1 MCGISGIVQLQGQD
15 NELSVILKN
24 MNDKL
29 KHRGPDDEG
38 FTLFH
43 NGDAR
48 CFAGQDTPSSSLTSN
63 LPYAPKANIETALKH
78 SVQIGFGHR
87 RLAIID
93 LSAGGHQ
100 PMCLQENERI
110 WITLNGEI
118 YNYIELREELQSYGF
133 VFHTE
138 SDVEVVLLA
147 YQHWGTDCLAH
158 FNGMWSF
165 VLYDMDKNQLF
176 GARDRFGVKP
186 LYYLQNEQHFAF
198 ASEQKALLEVPSYT
212 RAVNLDAMLPFLLY
226 GQVELQSEGF
236 FKDLYELK
244 PGHFFTF
251 DLSNS
256 KLKIE
261 RYFEL
266 YASNKNQAFHAA
278 SFEETKKLTRQM
290 IKDAVRIRFRSDVP
304 IGFCLSGGL
313 DSSTIVCTAAEIVKE
328 ESISSLK
335 NGIKTFTASNDS
347 PMDESNWAKQIVDHT
362 KAEWYNVKV
371 DSKKLVEDIQQL
383 IYFQDIPLAT
393 TSTYAQSRVMRAAH
407 EQGISILI
415 DGQGGDELYAG
426 YQTFY
431 YSYFNQLFTY
441 FEWKTLFN
449 EVRSL
454 KNSPVTLKEL
464 FTAFLKI
471 NLSKFPAK
479 IRALLSRKWKSETNL
494 ISPEFLR
501 SNAKKVQ
508 FHGEFRSD
516 SLNQR
521 LKSYCT
527 ETYLKGLLR
536 WEDRCSMHYSIESRT
551 PFSDDINL
559 ITSAFVFPANYKIK
573 NGWSKY
579 ILRECIQGL
588 VPESIRLRKD
598 KKGFSIPQNKWLME
612 QESAFF
618 ELFQSLKHLDA
629 NDFVK
634 KELVESNWKVF
645 FSDLKHSK
653 EQDLIFRYI
662 CYLSWLKQFI
672 YPEQAGSL
680 A

>member
-1 MCGISGIVQLQGQD
+1 MCGISGIVQLQGSSNQ
-15 NELSVILKN
+15 LPVILKK

-38 FTLFH
+38 FTLFKD
-43 NGDAR
+43 GKVQ
-48 CFAGQDTPSSSLTSN
+48 CFSGQDTPASSLSSH
-63 LPYAPKANIETALKH
+63 LAFAPKFHIDSAKEH
-78 SVQIGFGHR
+78 PFQVGFGHR

-100 PMCLQENERI
+100 PMCLQENQEI

-138 SDVEVVLLA
+138 SDVEIVLA
-147 YQHWGTDCLAH
+147 SYQHWGTDCLTH

-165 VLYDMDKNQLF
+165 VIYDHQKNQFF

-198 ASEQKALLEVPSYT
+198 ASEQKALLEVPSYH

-256 KLKIE
+256 KLKTE

-266 YASNKNQAFHAA
+266 CATNKNQAFHAA
-278 SFEETKKLTRQM
+278 SFEDAKKLTRQM

-313 DSSTIVCTAAEIVKE
+313 DSSTIVCTAAEIIKE

-347 PMDESNWAKQIVDHT
+347 LLDESSWAKQIVDHT
-362 KAEWYNVKV
+362 KAEWHNVKV
-371 DSKKLVEDIQQL
+371 DSKTLIEDIQQL

-393 TSTYAQSRVMRAAH
+393 TSTYAQSRVMRAAQ

-431 YSYFNQLFTY
+431 YSYFNQLFTS
-441 FEWKTLFN
+441 FDWKKLYN
-449 EVRSL
+449 ELRSL
-454 KNSPVTLKEL
+454 ENSPVTMKEL
-464 FTAFLKI
+464 FAAFIKI

-479 IRALLSRKWKSETNL
+479 IRASLSKKWKSETNL
-494 ISPEFLR
+494 ITPQFLR
-501 SNAKKVQ
+501 SNAKNVQ

-559 ITSAFVFPANYKIK
+559 IQHAFSLPANYKIR
-573 NGWSKY
+573 NGWSKF
-579 ILRECIQGL
+579 ILRESIKGL

-612 QESAFF
+612 QETAFF
-618 ELFQSLKHLDA
+618 ELFQSLKHLDT
-629 NDFVK
+629 NDLVQ
-634 KELVESNWKVF
+634 KELIESNWKVF

-653 EQDLIFRYI
+653 EQDLIFRYV

-672 YPEQAGSL
+672 YLQ
-680 A
+680 

>member
-1 MCGISGIVQLQGQD
+1 MCGISGVVQLQGSSNQ
-15 NELSVILKN
+15 LPVILKK

-38 FTLFH
+38 FTLFKD
-43 NGDAR
+43 GKVQ
-48 CFAGQDTPSSSLTSN
+48 CFSGQDTPASSLSSH
-63 LPYAPKANIETALKH
+63 LAFAPKFHIDSAKEH
-78 SVQIGFGHR
+78 PFQVGFGHR

-100 PMCLQENERI
+100 PMCLQENQEI

-138 SDVEVVLLA
+138 SDVEIVLA
-147 YQHWGTDCLAH
+147 SYQHWGTDCLTH

-165 VLYDMDKNQLF
+165 VIYDHQKNQFF

-198 ASEQKALLEVPSYT
+198 ASEQKALLEVPSYH

-266 YASNKNQAFHAA
+266 CATNKNQAFHAA
-278 SFEETKKLTRQM
+278 SFEDAKKLTRQM

-313 DSSTIVCTAAEIVKE
+313 DSSTVVCTAAEIVKE

-335 NGIKTFTASNDS
+335 HGIKTFTASNDS
-347 PMDESNWAKQIVDHT
+347 TEDESSWAKQIIDHT
-362 KAEWYNVKV
+362 NADWHNIKI
-371 DSKKLVEDIQQL
+371 DSSTLVEDIQKL

-393 TSTYAQSRVMRAAH
+393 TSTYAQSRVMRAAQ

-431 YSYFNQLFTY
+431 YSYFNQLFTT
-441 FEWKTLFN
+441 FDWKKLYN
-449 EVRSL
+449 ELRFL
-454 KNSPVTLKEL
+454 ENSPVTMKEL
-464 FTAFLKI
+464 FAAFIKI

-479 IRALLSRKWKSETNL
+479 IRASLSKKWKSETNL
-494 ISPEFLR
+494 ITPEFLR
-501 SNAKKVQ
+501 SNAKNVQ

-559 ITSAFVFPANYKIK
+559 IQHAFSLPANYKIR
-573 NGWSKY
+573 NGWSKF
-579 ILRECIQGL
+579 ILRESIKGL

-612 QESAFF
+612 QETAFF
-618 ELFQSLKHLDA
+618 ELFQSLKHLDT
-629 NDFVK
+629 NDLVQ
-634 KELVESNWKVF
+634 KELIESNWKVF

-653 EQDLIFRYI
+653 EQDLIFRYV

-672 YPEQAGSL
+672 YLQ
-680 A
+680 

>member
-1 MCGISGIVQLQGQD
+1 
-15 NELSVILKN
+15 
-24 MNDKL
+24 
-29 KHRGPDDEG
+29 
-38 FTLFH
+38 
-43 NGDAR
+43 
-48 CFAGQDTPSSSLTSN
+48 
-63 LPYAPKANIETALKH
+63 
-78 SVQIGFGHR
+78 
-87 RLAIID
+87 
-93 LSAGGHQ
+93 
-100 PMCLQENERI
+100 
-110 WITLNGEI
+110 
-118 YNYIELREELQSYGF
+118 
-133 VFHTE
+133 
-138 SDVEVVLLA
+138 
-147 YQHWGTDCLAH
+147 
-158 FNGMWSF
+158 
-165 VLYDMDKNQLF
+165 
-176 GARDRFGVKP
+176 
-186 LYYLQNEQHFAF
+186 
-198 ASEQKALLEVPSYT
+198 
-212 RAVNLDAMLPFLLY
+212 
-226 GQVELQSEGF
+226 
-236 FKDLYELK
+236 
-244 PGHFFTF
+244 
-251 DLSNS
+251 
-256 KLKIE
+256 
-261 RYFEL
+261 
-266 YASNKNQAFHAA
+266 
-278 SFEETKKLTRQM
+278 M

-313 DSSTIVCTAAEIVKE
+313 DSSTIVCTAAEIAKE

-347 PMDESNWAKQIVDHT
+347 PLDESSWAKQIVDHT
-362 KAEWYNVKV
+362 KAEWHNVKV
-371 DSKKLVEDIQQL
+371 DSKTLVEDIQQL

-431 YSYFNQLFTY
+431 YSYFNQLFTS
-441 FEWKTLFN
+441 FQWRIFSKEL
-449 EVRSL
+449 RSL
-454 KNSPVTLKEL
+454 ENSPVTLKEL
-464 FTAFLKI
+464 CAVFLKI

-479 IRALLSRKWKSETNL
+479 IRASLSKKWKSETNL

-501 SNAKKVQ
+501 YNAKKVQ

-516 SLNQR
+516 SLNER

-579 ILRECIQGL
+579 ILRESIKGL
-588 VPESIRLRKD
+588 VPESIRLRTD

-629 NDFVK
+629 NDLVQ
-634 KELVESNWKVF
+634 KELIESNWKAF

-653 EQDLIFRYI
+653 EQDLIFRYV

-672 YPEQAGSL
+672 YPEQVTSL

>member
-1 MCGISGIVQLQGQD
+1 MCGISGIVQLQGPSNQ
-15 NELSVILKN
+15 LSRVLKN

-38 FTLFH
+38 FTLFQD
-43 NGDAR
+43 GKSS
-48 CFAGQDTPSSSLTSN
+48 CFAGQDTPQTSLDSN
-63 LPYAPKANIETALKH
+63 LPFAPKSHIDSAFEH
-78 SVQIGFGHR
+78 SARVGFGHR

-100 PMCLQENERI
+100 PMCLQENLGI
-110 WITLNGEI
+110 WITFNGEI
-118 YNYIELREELQSYGF
+118 YNYIELREELRSFGYT
-133 VFHTE
+133 FHTE
-138 SDVEVVLLA
+138 SDVEVVLVA
-147 YQHWGTDCLAH
+147 YQHWGTDCLTH

-165 VLYDMDKNQLF
+165 VLYDIDKNRLF

-186 LYYLQNEQHFAF
+186 LYYLKNDEHFAF
-198 ASEQKALLEVPSYT
+198 ASEQKALLEIPSYHP
-212 RAVNLDAMLPFLLY
+212 AINVESMLPFLLY
-226 GQVELQSEGF
+226 GQVELKSEGF

-244 PGHFFTF
+244 PSHFFTF
-251 DLSNS
+251 DLSRS
-256 KLKIE
+256 QLDIQ
-261 RYFEL
+261 RYFGL
-266 YASNKNQAFHAA
+266 KVNLSNPTFLKE
-278 SFEETKKLTRQM
+278 SFEQVTQQTKEL
-290 IKDAVRIRFRSDVP
+290 IKQAVRIRFRSDVP

-313 DSSTIVCTAAEIVKE
+313 DSSTIVCTAAELAKE

-347 PMDESNWAKQIVDHT
+347 PLDESHWAKQIVDQT
-362 KAEWYNVKV
+362 QAEWHNVHV
-371 DSKKLVEDIQQL
+371 DSRTLVEDIQRL

-431 YSYFNQLFTY
+431 YSYFNQLFKS
-441 FEWKTLFN
+441 FQWKTLLK
-449 EVRSL
+449 ECRSIE
-454 KNSPVTLKEL
+454 NSPVTLKEL
-464 FTAFLKI
+464 GAAFIKI
-471 NLSKFPAK
+471 NLSKTAAN
-479 IRALLSRKWKSETNL
+479 IREIVSRKWKSETSL
-494 ISPEFLR
+494 ITPSFLHAN
-501 SNAKKVQ
+501 SHQ
-508 FHGEFRSD
+508 LQLHGEFRPESV
-516 SLNQR
+516 NQR

-527 ETYLKGLLR
+527 ETYLKSLLR
-536 WEDRCSMHYSIESRT
+536 WEDRCSMQYSIESRT

-559 ITSAFVFPANYKIK
+559 IQHAFSLPANYKIK

-579 ILRECIQGL
+579 ILRESISGL

-618 ELFQSLKHLDA
+618 HLFQTLKHLDLH
-629 NDFVK
+629 
-634 KELVESNWKVF
+634 ELVQKKLIESNWKVF
-645 FSDLKHSK
+645 FSDLRYAKQ
-653 EQDLIFRYI
+653 QDLIFRYV

-672 YPEQAGSL
+672 YPEQEVS
-680 A
+680 

>member
-1 MCGISGIVQLQGQD
+1 MCGISGIVQLQGPSEQ
-15 NELSVILKN
+15 LPFILKN

-29 KHRGPDDEG
+29 RHRGPDDEG
-38 FTLFH
+38 FTLFQDENAH
-43 NGDAR
+43 
-48 CFAGQDTPSSSLTSN
+48 CFSGQDTPISSVESKFTF
-63 LPYAPKANIETALKH
+63 APKAPIESAFEQ
-78 SVQIGFGHR
+78 SFQFGFGHR

-100 PMCLQENERI
+100 PMCLEENKRL

-118 YNYIELREELQSYGF
+118 YNYIELRTELRSFGYTFQ
-133 VFHTE
+133 TE
-138 SDVEVVLLA
+138 SDVEVVLVA
-147 YQHWGTDCLAH
+147 YQHWGTECLTH

-165 VLYDMDKNQLF
+165 VLYDMDKNHLF
-176 GARDRFGVKP
+176 GARDRLGVKP

-198 ASEQKALLEVPSYT
+198 ASEQKALLEVPSYS

-236 FKDLYELK
+236 FKNLFELK

-256 KLKIE
+256 KLKTE

-266 YASNKNQAFHAA
+266 IATNKNQAFHTTA
-278 SFEETKKLTRQM
+278 FEETKKLTRQM

-313 DSSTIVCTAAEIVKE
+313 DSSTIVCTAAEIAKE

-335 NGIKTFTASNDS
+335 NGINAFTASNDS
-347 PMDESNWAKQIVDHT
+347 VLDESSWAKQIVDQT
-362 KAEWYNVKV
+362 NAEWHNIKV
-371 DSKKLVEDIQQL
+371 DSSTLVEDIQQL

-431 YSYFNQLFTY
+431 YSYLNQLFKS
-441 FEWKTLFN
+441 FEWKTWYN
-449 EVRSL
+449 ELRSL
-454 KNSPVTLKEL
+454 ENSPVTMKEL
-464 FTAFLKI
+464 FVAFLKI
-471 NLSKFPAK
+471 NLSKFPAI
-479 IRALLSRKWKSETNL
+479 IRASLSKQWKSETNL
-494 ISPEFLR
+494 ISPKFLQ

-508 FHGEFRSD
+508 FQGEFRSD

-527 ETYLKGLLR
+527 ETYLKALLR

-559 ITSAFVFPANYKIK
+559 ITSAFLFPANYKIR

-579 ILRECIQGL
+579 ILRESIKGL

-612 QESAFF
+612 QEEAFF
-618 ELFQSLKHLDA
+618 ELFQSLKHLDTHHL
-629 NDFVK
+629 VQ
-634 KELVESNWKVF
+634 KEMIELNWKVF

-653 EQDLIFRYI
+653 EQDLIFRYV

-672 YPEQAGSL
+672 FPQQESSL

>member
-1 MCGISGIVQLQGQD
+1 MCGISGIVQLQGSSNQ
-15 NELSVILKN
+15 LPVILKN

-38 FTLFH
+38 FTLFKD
-43 NGDAR
+43 GKAQ
-48 CFAGQDTPSSSLTSN
+48 CFSGQDTPASSLSSN
-63 LPYAPKANIETALKH
+63 LAFAPKF
-78 SVQIGFGHR
+78 QIDSAKEHPIQVGFGHR

-100 PMCLQENERI
+100 PMCLQENQEI

-138 SDVEVVLLA
+138 SDVEVVLA
-147 YQHWGTDCLAH
+147 SYQHWGTDCLSR
-158 FNGMWSF
+158 FNGMWAF
-165 VLYDMDKNQLF
+165 VIYDLQKNQLF

-186 LYYLQNEQHFAF
+186 LYYVKNEQHFAF
-198 ASEQKALLEVPSYT
+198 ASEQKALLEVSSYQPV
-212 RAVNLDAMLPFLLY
+212 VNVDAMLPFLLY
-226 GQVELQSEGF
+226 GQIEMQSEGF
-236 FKDLYELK
+236 FKDLFELK
-244 PGHFFTF
+244 PGHFFMF
-251 DLSNS
+251 DLFDSQMNITS
-256 KLKIE
+256 
-261 RYFEL
+261 YFEL
-266 YASNKNQAFHAA
+266 KIQTKNNTWNKQ
-278 SFEETKKLTRQM
+278 SFEQAAQKTKDL
-290 IKDAVRIRFRSDVP
+290 IKQAVRIRFRSDVS

-335 NGIKTFTASNDS
+335 HGIKTFTASNDS
-347 PMDESNWAKQIVDHT
+347 TEDESSWAKQIIDHT
-362 KAEWYNVKV
+362 NADWHNIKI
-371 DSKKLVEDIQQL
+371 DSSTLVEDIQKL

-407 EQGISILI
+407 EHGISILI

-431 YSYFNQLFTY
+431 YSYFHQIFSS
-441 FEWKTLFN
+441 FQWKTLFK
-449 EVRSL
+449 ESRSL
-454 KNSPVTLKEL
+454 GNSPMSLKEL
-464 FTAFLKI
+464 FAAMLKVKLSHFPAGI
-471 NLSKFPAK
+471 RVKLSK
-479 IRALLSRKWKSETNL
+479 KWKSETSL
-494 ISPEFLR
+494 MTPAFLE
-501 SNAKKVQ
+501 SKAQQVQ
-508 FHGEFRSD
+508 FHGGFQSE

-527 ETYLKGLLR
+527 ETYLKSLLR
-536 WEDRCSMHYSIESRT
+536 WEDRCSMQYSIESRT

-559 ITSAFVFPANYKIK
+559 IQHAFSLPANYKIR

-579 ILRECIQGL
+579 ILRESIKGL

-598 KKGFSIPQNKWLME
+598 KKGFSIPQNTWLME

-618 ELFQSLKHLDA
+618 DLFQSHKHLDVHE
-629 NDFVK
+629 FVQ
-634 KELVESNWKVF
+634 KELIESNWKVF

-653 EQDLIFRYI
+653 EQDLIFRYV
-662 CYLSWLKQFI
+662 CYLCWLKQFI
-672 YPEQAGSL
+672 YPE
-680 A
+680 

>member
-1 MCGISGIVQLQGQD
+1 MCGISGIVQLQGSSNQ
-15 NELSVILKN
+15 LPVILKK

-38 FTLFH
+38 FTLFKD
-43 NGDAR
+43 GKVQ
-48 CFAGQDTPSSSLTSN
+48 CFSGQDTPASSLSSH
-63 LPYAPKANIETALKH
+63 LAFAPKFHIDSAKEH
-78 SVQIGFGHR
+78 PFQVGFGHR

-100 PMCLQENERI
+100 PMCLQEKQEI

-138 SDVEVVLLA
+138 SDVEIVLA
-147 YQHWGTDCLAH
+147 SYQHWGTDCLTH

-165 VLYDMDKNQLF
+165 VIYDHQKNQFF

-198 ASEQKALLEVPSYT
+198 ASEQKALLEVPSYH

-266 YASNKNQAFHAA
+266 CATNKNQAFHAA
-278 SFEETKKLTRQM
+278 SFEDAKKLTRQM

-347 PMDESNWAKQIVDHT
+347 LLDESSWAKQIVDHT
-362 KAEWYNVKV
+362 KAEWHNVKV
-371 DSKKLVEDIQQL
+371 DSKTLIEDIQQL

-393 TSTYAQSRVMRAAH
+393 TSTYAQSRVMRAAQ

-431 YSYFNQLFTY
+431 YSYFNQLFTS
-441 FEWKTLFN
+441 FDWKKLYN
-449 EVRSL
+449 ELRSL
-454 KNSPVTLKEL
+454 ENSPVTMKEL
-464 FTAFLKI
+464 FAAFIKI

-479 IRALLSRKWKSETNL
+479 IRASLSKKWKSETNL
-494 ISPEFLR
+494 ITPQFLR
-501 SNAKKVQ
+501 SNAKNVQ

-559 ITSAFVFPANYKIK
+559 IQHAFSLPANYKIR
-573 NGWSKY
+573 NGWSKF
-579 ILRECIQGL
+579 ILRESIKGL

-612 QESAFF
+612 QETAFF
-618 ELFQSLKHLDA
+618 ELFQSLKHLDT
-629 NDFVK
+629 NDLVQ
-634 KELVESNWKVF
+634 KELIESNWKVF

-653 EQDLIFRYI
+653 EQDLIFRYV

-672 YPEQAGSL
+672 YLQ
-680 A
+680 

>member
-1 MCGISGIVQLQGQD
+1 MCGISGIVQLQGSSNQ
-15 NELSVILKN
+15 LPVILKN

-38 FTLFH
+38 FTLFKD
-43 NGDAR
+43 GKAQ
-48 CFAGQDTPSSSLTSN
+48 CFSGQDTPASSLSSN
-63 LPYAPKANIETALKH
+63 LAFAPKFHIDSAKEH
-78 SVQIGFGHR
+78 PFQVGFGHR

-100 PMCLQENERI
+100 PMCLQENQEI

-118 YNYIELREELQSYGF
+118 YNYIELREELRTYGYT
-133 VFHTE
+133 FHTE
-138 SDVEVVLLA
+138 SDVEVVLA
-147 YQHWGTDCLAH
+147 SYQHWGKDCLTH

-165 VLYDMDKNQLF
+165 VIYDLQKNHLF

-198 ASEQKALLEVPSYT
+198 ASEQKALLEVPSYH

-256 KLKIE
+256 KLKTE

-278 SFEETKKLTRQM
+278 SFEDTKKLTRQM

-313 DSSTIVCTAAEIVKE
+313 DSSTIVCTAAEIAKE

-347 PMDESNWAKQIVDHT
+347 PLDESSWAKQIVDHT
-362 KAEWYNVKV
+362 NAEWHNVKV
-371 DSKKLVEDIQQL
+371 DSKTLIEDIQQL

-393 TSTYAQSRVMRAAH
+393 TSTYAQSRVMHAAH
-407 EQGISILI
+407 EQGMSILI

-431 YSYFNQLFTY
+431 YSYFHQLFTS
-441 FEWKTLFN
+441 FQWKTLFK
-449 EVRSL
+449 ESRSL
-454 KNSPVTLKEL
+454 GNSPVSLKEL
-464 FTAFLKI
+464 CAAMFKI
-471 NLSKFPAK
+471 KLSHFPAEIRVKLSK
-479 IRALLSRKWKSETNL
+479 KWKSETNL
-494 ISPEFLR
+494 ITPEFLR
-501 SNAKKVQ
+501 SNAKNVK

-559 ITSAFVFPANYKIK
+559 IQHAFSLPANYKIR
-573 NGWSKY
+573 NGWSKF
-579 ILRECIQGL
+579 ILRESIKGL

-612 QESAFF
+612 QETAFF
-618 ELFQSLKHLDA
+618 ELFQSLKHLDT
-629 NDFVK
+629 NNLVQ
-634 KELVESNWKVF
+634 KELIESNWKVF

-653 EQDLIFRYI
+653 EQDLIFRYV

-672 YPEQAGSL
+672 YLQ
-680 A
+680 

>member
-1 MCGISGIVQLQGQD
+1 MCGISGIVQLQGSSNQ
-15 NELSVILKN
+15 LPVILKK

-38 FTLFH
+38 FTLFKD
-43 NGDAR
+43 GKAQ
-48 CFAGQDTPSSSLTSN
+48 CFSGQDTPASSLSSN
-63 LPYAPKANIETALKH
+63 LAFAPKFHIDSAKEH
-78 SVQIGFGHR
+78 PFQVGFGHR

-100 PMCLQENERI
+100 PMCLQENQEI

-138 SDVEVVLLA
+138 SDVEIVLA
-147 YQHWGTDCLAH
+147 SYQHWGTDCLTH

-165 VLYDMDKNQLF
+165 VIYDHQKNQFF

-198 ASEQKALLEVPSYT
+198 ASEQKALLEVPSYH

-266 YASNKNQAFHAA
+266 CATNKNQAFHAA
-278 SFEETKKLTRQM
+278 SFEDAKKLTRQM

-313 DSSTIVCTAAEIVKE
+313 DSSTIVCTAAEIIKE

-347 PMDESNWAKQIVDHT
+347 LLDESSWAKQIVDHT
-362 KAEWYNVKV
+362 KAEWHNVKV
-371 DSKKLVEDIQQL
+371 DSKTLIEDIQQL

-393 TSTYAQSRVMRAAH
+393 TSTYAQSRVMRAAQ

-431 YSYFNQLFTY
+431 YSYFNQLFTS
-441 FEWKTLFN
+441 FDWKKLYN
-449 EVRSL
+449 ELRSL
-454 KNSPVTLKEL
+454 ENSPVTMKEL
-464 FTAFLKI
+464 FAAFIKI

-479 IRALLSRKWKSETNL
+479 IRASLSKKWKSETNL
-494 ISPEFLR
+494 ITPQFLR
-501 SNAKKVQ
+501 SNAKNVQ

-559 ITSAFVFPANYKIK
+559 IQHAFSLPANYKIR
-573 NGWSKY
+573 NGWSKF
-579 ILRECIQGL
+579 ILRESIKGL

-612 QESAFF
+612 QETAFF
-618 ELFQSLKHLDA
+618 ELFQSLKHLDT
-629 NDFVK
+629 NDLVQ
-634 KELVESNWKVF
+634 KELIESNWKVF

-653 EQDLIFRYI
+653 EQDLIFRYV

-672 YPEQAGSL
+672 YLQ
-680 A
+680 

>member
-1 MCGISGIVQLQGQD
+1 MCGISGIVQLQGSSNQ
-15 NELSVILKN
+15 LPVILKK

-38 FTLFH
+38 FTLFKD
-43 NGDAR
+43 GKVQ
-48 CFAGQDTPSSSLTSN
+48 CFSGQDTPASSLSSH
-63 LPYAPKANIETALKH
+63 LAFAPKFHIDSAKEH
-78 SVQIGFGHR
+78 PFQVGFGHR

-100 PMCLQENERI
+100 PMCLQENQEI

-138 SDVEVVLLA
+138 SDVEIVLA
-147 YQHWGTDCLAH
+147 SYQHWGTDCLTH

-165 VLYDMDKNQLF
+165 VIYDHQKNQFF

-198 ASEQKALLEVPSYT
+198 ASEQKALLEVPSYH

-266 YASNKNQAFHAA
+266 CATNKNQAFHAA
-278 SFEETKKLTRQM
+278 SFEDAKKLTRQM

-313 DSSTIVCTAAEIVKE
+313 DSSTIVCTAAEIIKE

-347 PMDESNWAKQIVDHT
+347 LLDESSWAKQIVDHT
-362 KAEWYNVKV
+362 KAEWHNVKV
-371 DSKKLVEDIQQL
+371 DSKTLIEDIQQL

-393 TSTYAQSRVMRAAH
+393 TSTYAQSRVMCAAQ

-431 YSYFNQLFTY
+431 YSYFNQLFTT
-441 FEWKTLFN
+441 FDWKTLYN
-449 EVRSL
+449 ELRFL
-454 KNSPVTLKEL
+454 ENSPVTMKEL
-464 FTAFLKI
+464 FAAFIKI

-479 IRALLSRKWKSETNL
+479 IRASLSKKWKSETNL
-494 ISPEFLR
+494 ITPQFLR
-501 SNAKKVQ
+501 SNAKNVQ

-559 ITSAFVFPANYKIK
+559 IQHAFSLPANYKIR
-573 NGWSKY
+573 NGWSKF
-579 ILRECIQGL
+579 ILRESIKGL

-612 QESAFF
+612 QETAFF
-618 ELFQSLKHLDA
+618 ELFQSLKHLDT
-629 NDFVK
+629 NDLVQ
-634 KELVESNWKVF
+634 KELIESNWKVF

-653 EQDLIFRYI
+653 EQDLIFRYV

-672 YPEQAGSL
+672 YLQ
-680 A
+680 